1 MAYLFI
7 FILTLRSIKKM
18 EADAAKTANLL
29 KQYKE
34 SSEANALIVQRL
46 SDDMLV
52 QEIHMNLAE
61 KKAARLQEENEAL
74 VNRWMQKAA
83 DEAERMNDANAFLQR
98 YVYKSNYSQPHP
110 KILLTLFIKNIY
122 IV

>member
-1 MAYLFI
+1 
-7 FILTLRSIKKM
+7 M
-18 EADAAKTANLL
+18 EADAAKTENLL

-34 SSEANALIVQRL
+34 SSEANALKVQQL

-61 KKAARLQEENEAL
+61 KKAAKLQEENEAL

-98 YVYKSNYSQPHP
+98 YVYKSNYSQNSSQNS
-110 KILLTLFIKNIY
+110 INIIY
-122 IV
+122 